1 MRTLAAAIVL
11 GSLTSASAVFAQ
23 APTASPATPSPA
35 SAQTPAP
42 PADAAF
48 TYNPEGRRDPFVS
61 LTSRGSDEHAVRSGQ
76 EIEGPQA
83 LAVEELSVRGIVAT
97 GSGYV
102 GIVRSPSGK
111 TFLVHE
117 TDKLLNGT
125 VKTITSEAI
134 VILQDVRDPLSLVK
148 QREVRKLLRG
158 TEEGK

>member
-1 MRTLAAAIVL
+1 MRTLAVAIVL
-11 GSLTSASAVFAQ
+11 GTLASASAVFAQ
-23 APTASPATPSPA
+23 VPTTSPATPGPA

-42 PADAAF
+42 PANDTF

-61 LTSRGSDEHAVRSGQ
+61 LTSRGSDEHAARAGQ
-76 EIEGPQA
+76 ELEGPQA
-83 LAVEELSVRGIVAT
+83 LGVEEVSVRGIVAT

-102 GIVRSPSGK
+102 AIVRGPSGK

-117 TDKLLNGT
+117 ADKLLDGT

-148 QREVRKLLRG
+148 QKEVRKSLRG

>member
-1 MRTLAAAIVL
+1 MRTLAVAIVL
-11 GSLTSASAVFAQ
+11 GTLTPASAVFAQ
-23 APTASPATPSPA
+23 VPTTSPATPGPA

-42 PADAAF
+42 PANDTF

-61 LTSRGSDEHAVRSGQ
+61 LTSRGSDEHAARAG
-76 EIEGPQA
+76 ELEGPQA
-83 LAVEELSVRGIVAT
+83 LGVEEVSVRGIVAT

-102 GIVRSPSGK
+102 AIVRGPSGK

-117 TDKLLNGT
+117 ADKLLDGT

-148 QREVRKLLRG
+148 QKEVRKSLRG